1 MPDSVKNTDIKLIM
15 SPAPHV
21 SDTDTVPKIMFGV
34 VIALI
39 PTLLASLYFFRLQ
52 AFRLVAITVGAC
64 VLTEWAFQKLRGKPI
79 TLYDGSAIVTGLLLA
94 FNLPPTLPSWMAA
107 VGGVVAMGLG
117 KHVFG
122 GLGHNPFNPAL
133 IGRAFLLAS
142 FPAAMIRW
150 TSPIDGMST
159 VTPLVQLQMGR
170 ITATYWDLFIGNI
183 GGCIGETSALA
194 ILIGGL
200 YLLYKRYIDWRI
212 PVSYLGTVAVIALAF
227 GQDPIFHWLAGG
239 LMLGAFFMATD
250 MVTTP
255 ITRRGKWLFGIGAG
269 IVLMVIRQWGSYP
282 EGVTYSILLMNAFTP
297 LLDHITRPRPYGEV
311 RAHA

>member
-1 MPDSVKNTDIKLIM
+1 MPDSVNSTDIKLVM

-21 SDTDTVPKIMFGV
+21 SDKDTVPKIMFGV

-39 PTLLASLYFFRLQ
+39 PTLIASLYWFRFHAL
-52 AFRLVAITVGAC
+52 RLVIITVAAC
-64 VLTEWAFQKLRGKPI
+64 IITEWVFQKLRGKPI
-79 TLYDGSAIVTGLLLA
+79 TIYDGSAIVTGLLLA
-94 FNLPPTLPSWMAA
+94 FNLPPTLPGWMAA
-107 VGGVVAMGLG
+107 VGGIVAMTLG

-150 TSPIDGMST
+150 TSPIDGTST
-159 VTPLVQLQMGR
+159 VTPLVQLHMGR
-170 ITATYWDLFIGNI
+170 ITATYWDLFVGNI

-194 ILIGGL
+194 ILLGGL

-212 PVSYLGTVAVIALAF
+212 PVSYLGTVAVMALAL
-227 GQDPIFHWLAGG
+227 GQDPIYHWLAGG

-255 ITRRGKWLFGIGAG
+255 ITRKGKWLFGIGAG
-269 IVLMVIRQWGSYP
+269 IILMVIRQWGSYP

-297 LLDHITRPRPYGEV
+297 LLERITRPRPYGEV
-311 RAHA
+311 KAHA

>member
-1 MPDSVKNTDIKLIM
+1 MQDNVKNTDIKLVM

-52 AFRLVAITVGAC
+52 ALGLVVVTVGAC

-94 FNLPPTLPSWMAA
+94 FNLPPTLPWWMAA

-150 TSPIDGMST
+150 TSPIDGLST
-159 VTPLVQLQMGR
+159 ITPLIQMKMGGF
-170 ITATYWDLFIGNI
+170 TASYWDVFIGNI
-183 GGCIGETSALA
+183 GGCIGETSTLA

-227 GQDPIFHWLAGG
+227 GDKPIEHWLAGG
-239 LMLGAFFMATD
+239 LMLGAFFLATD

-255 ITRRGKWLFGIGAG
+255 ITRKGKWLFGIGAG
-269 IVLMVIRQWGSYP
+269 IILMVIRKWGSYP

-297 LLDHITRPRPYGEV
+297 LLDRITRPRPYGEV
-311 RAHA
+311 KTHA

>member
-1 MPDSVKNTDIKLIM
+1 
-15 SPAPHV
+15 
-21 SDTDTVPKIMFGV
+21 MFGV

-39 PTLLASLYFFRLQ
+39 PALLASLYFFRLQ
-52 AFRLVAITVGAC
+52 ALGLVVVTVGAC

-94 FNLPPTLPSWMAA
+94 FNLPPTLPWWMAA

-150 TSPIDGMST
+150 TSPIDGLST
-159 VTPLVQLQMGR
+159 VTPLVQLKMGR

-194 ILIGGL
+194 ILIGAL

-212 PVSYLGTVAVIALAF
+212 PVSYLGTVAVIAIAL

-255 ITRRGKWLFGIGAG
+255 ITRKGKWLFGIGAG
-269 IVLMVIRQWGSYP
+269 IIVMVIRQWGSYP

-297 LLDHITRPRPYGEV
+297 LLDRITRPRPYGEV
-311 RAHA
+311 KAHA

>member
-1 MPDSVKNTDIKLIM
+1 VQDNVKNADTKLIM

-21 SDTDTVPKIMFGV
+21 SDQDSVPKIMFGV

-39 PTLLASLYFFRLQ
+39 PTLLASLYFFRLN
-52 AFRLVAITVGAC
+52 ALRLVVISVAACAI
-64 VLTEWAFQKLRGKPI
+64 TEWAFQKLRGKPI
-79 TLYDGSAIVTGLLLA
+79 TLYDGSAIVTGMLLA
-94 FNLPPTLPSWMAA
+94 FNLPPTLPGWMAA

-150 TSPIDGMST
+150 TSPIDGLST

-170 ITATYWDLFIGNI
+170 ISATYWDMLIGNT

-212 PVSYLGTVAVIALAF
+212 PVGYLGTVAVIALAF
-227 GQDPIFHWLAGG
+227 GQDPVFHWLAGG
-239 LMLGAFFMATD
+239 LMLGAVFMATD

-255 ITRRGKWLFGIGAG
+255 LTRKGKWLFGIGAG
-269 IVLMVIRQWGSYP
+269 IILMVIRQWGSYP

-297 LLDHITRPRPYGEV
+297 LLDRITRPRPYGEV
-311 RAHA
+311 KVHA

>member
-1 MPDSVKNTDIKLIM
+1 
-15 SPAPHV
+15 
-21 SDTDTVPKIMFGV
+21 MFGV

-39 PTLLASLYFFRLQ
+39 PTLLASLYFFRLN
-52 AFRLVAITVGAC
+52 ALRLVVISVAACAI
-64 VLTEWAFQKLRGKPI
+64 TEWAFQKLRGKPI
-79 TLYDGSAIVTGLLLA
+79 TLYDGSAIVTGMLLA
-94 FNLPPTLPSWMAA
+94 FNLPPTLPGWMAA

-142 FPAAMIRW
+142 FPAAMITW
-150 TSPIDGMST
+150 TSPIDGLST

-170 ITATYWDLFIGNI
+170 ISATYWDMLIGNT

-212 PVSYLGTVAVIALAF
+212 PVGYLGTVAVIALAF
-227 GQDPIFHWLAGG
+227 GQDPVFHWLAGG
-239 LMLGAFFMATD
+239 LMLGAVFMATD

-255 ITRRGKWLFGIGAG
+255 LTRKGKWLFGIGAG
-269 IVLMVIRQWGSYP
+269 IILMVIRQWGSYP

-297 LLDHITRPRPYGEV
+297 LLDRITRPRPYGEV
-311 RAHA
+311 KVHA

>member
-1 MPDSVKNTDIKLIM
+1 M

-21 SDTDTVPKIMFGV
+21 SDQDSVPKIMFGV

-39 PTLLASLYFFRLQ
+39 PTLLASLYFFRLN
-52 AFRLVAITVGAC
+52 ALRLVVISVAACAI
-64 VLTEWAFQKLRGKPI
+64 TEWAFQKLRGKPI
-79 TLYDGSAIVTGLLLA
+79 TLYDGSAIVTGMLLA
-94 FNLPPTLPSWMAA
+94 FNLPPTLPGWMAA

-142 FPAAMIRW
+142 FPAAMITW
-150 TSPIDGMST
+150 TSPIDGLST

-170 ITATYWDLFIGNI
+170 ISATYWDMLIGNT

-212 PVSYLGTVAVIALAF
+212 PVGYLGTVAVIALAF
-227 GQDPIFHWLAGG
+227 GQDPVFHWLAGG
-239 LMLGAFFMATD
+239 LMLGAVFMATD

-255 ITRRGKWLFGIGAG
+255 LTRKGKWLFGIGAG
-269 IVLMVIRQWGSYP
+269 IILMVIRQWGSYP

-297 LLDHITRPRPYGEV
+297 LLDRITRPRPYGEV
-311 RAHA
+311 KVHA

>member
-1 MPDSVKNTDIKLIM
+1 MQDNVKNADTKLIM

-21 SDTDTVPKIMFGV
+21 SDQDSVPKIMFGV

-39 PTLLASLYFFRLQ
+39 PTLLASLYFFRLN
-52 AFRLVAITVGAC
+52 ALRLVVISVAACAI
-64 VLTEWAFQKLRGKPI
+64 TEWAFQKLRGKPI
-79 TLYDGSAIVTGLLLA
+79 TLYDGSAIVTGMLLA
-94 FNLPPTLPSWMAA
+94 FNLPPTLPGWMAA

-150 TSPIDGMST
+150 TSPIDGLSP

-170 ITATYWDLFIGNI
+170 ISATYWDMLIGNT

-212 PVSYLGTVAVIALAF
+212 PVGYLGTVAVIALAF
-227 GQDPIFHWLAGG
+227 GQDPVFHWLAGG
-239 LMLGAFFMATD
+239 LMLGAVFMATD

-255 ITRRGKWLFGIGAG
+255 LTRKGKWLFGIGAG
-269 IVLMVIRQWGSYP
+269 IILMVIRQWGSYP

-297 LLDHITRPRPYGEV
+297 LLDRITRPRPYGEV
-311 RAHA
+311 KVHA

>member
-1 MPDSVKNTDIKLIM
+1 MQDNVKNADTKLIM

-21 SDTDTVPKIMFGV
+21 SDQDSVPKIMFGV

-39 PTLLASLYFFRLQ
+39 PTLLASLYFFRLN
-52 AFRLVAITVGAC
+52 ALRLVVISVAACAI
-64 VLTEWAFQKLRGKPI
+64 TEWAFQKLRGKPI
-79 TLYDGSAIVTGLLLA
+79 TLYDGSAIVTGMLLA
-94 FNLPPTLPSWMAA
+94 FNLPPTLPGWMAA

-150 TSPIDGMST
+150 TSPIDGLST

-170 ITATYWDLFIGNI
+170 ISATYWDMLIGNT

-212 PVSYLGTVAVIALAF
+212 PVGYLGTVAVIALAF
-227 GQDPIFHWLAGG
+227 GQDPVFHWLAGG
-239 LMLGAFFMATD
+239 LMLGAVFMATD

-255 ITRRGKWLFGIGAG
+255 LTRKGKWLFGIGAG
-269 IVLMVIRQWGSYP
+269 IILMVIRQWGSYP

-297 LLDHITRPRPYGEV
+297 LLDRITRPRPYGEV
-311 RAHA
+311 KVHA

>member
-1 MPDSVKNTDIKLIM
+1 
-15 SPAPHV
+15 
-21 SDTDTVPKIMFGV
+21 
-34 VIALI
+34 
-39 PTLLASLYFFRLQ
+39 
-52 AFRLVAITVGAC
+52 
-64 VLTEWAFQKLRGKPI
+64 
-79 TLYDGSAIVTGLLLA
+79 
-94 FNLPPTLPSWMAA
+94 MAA

-212 PVSYLGTVAVIALAF
+212 PVSYLGTVTVIALAF

>member
-1 MPDSVKNTDIKLIM
+1 M
-15 SPAPHV
+15 
-21 SDTDTVPKIMFGV
+21 
-34 VIALI
+34 IALI

-52 AFRLVAITVGAC
+52 ALGLVVVTVGAC

-94 FNLPPTLPSWMAA
+94 FNLPPTLPWWMAA

-150 TSPIDGMST
+150 TSPIDGLST
-159 VTPLVQLQMGR
+159 VTPLVQLKMGR

-194 ILIGGL
+194 ILIGAL

-212 PVSYLGTVAVIALAF
+212 PVSYLGTVAVIAIAL

-255 ITRRGKWLFGIGAG
+255 ITRKGKWLFGIGAG
-269 IVLMVIRQWGSYP
+269 IIVMVIRQWGSYP
-282 EGVTYSILLMNAFTP
+282 EGVTYSHSLDERLYTIIGPHYDPDLMG
-297 LLDHITRPRPYGEV
+297 GESPCV
-311 RAHA
+311 TV

>member
-1 MPDSVKNTDIKLIM
+1 VQDNVKNADTKLIM

-21 SDTDTVPKIMFGV
+21 SDQDSVPKIMFGV

-39 PTLLASLYFFRLQ
+39 PTLLASLYFFRLN
-52 AFRLVAITVGAC
+52 ALRLVVISVAACAI
-64 VLTEWAFQKLRGKPI
+64 TEWAFQKLRGKPI
-79 TLYDGSAIVTGLLLA
+79 TLYDGSAIVTGMLLA
-94 FNLPPTLPSWMAA
+94 FNLPPTLPGWMAA

-142 FPAAMIRW
+142 FPAAMITW
-150 TSPIDGMST
+150 TSPIDGLST

-170 ITATYWDLFIGNI
+170 ISATYWDMLIGNT

-212 PVSYLGTVAVIALAF
+212 PVGYLGTVAVIALAF
-227 GQDPIFHWLAGG
+227 GQDPVFHWLAGG
-239 LMLGAFFMATD
+239 LMLGAVFMATD

-255 ITRRGKWLFGIGAG
+255 LTRKGKWLFGIGAG
-269 IVLMVIRQWGSYP
+269 IILMVIRQWGSYP

-297 LLDHITRPRPYGEV
+297 LLDRITRPRPYGEV
-311 RAHA
+311 KVHA